1 MKIPVKILL
10 TDITELPEG
19 VTWGDVITNWE
30 AYMLEW
36 QEAGILDVQQSE
48 LPILDVFQD
57 EGITLKQILKEVT
70 DPKKL
75 FTDYSKSFTVPAS
88 KKNNKLF
95 KHYYN
100 IDIDNGFDARQLV
113 SAKLLINE
121 EVYKVG
127 NIALESVKM
136 SMGKPMSYTIRFYG
150 KLSELGKSIG
160 QDKLSDL
167 PLITL
172 TSFDKKTK
180 FTNTSKN
187 DIVFP
192 LSSRFNRFKW
202 DSSKT
207 AFDNVAKTKN
217 IKYVDSTRTSTESYG
232 IVPNDVMGAAK
243 VGWLLDQIETKY
255 GITFAGALN
264 QNYVQELYLWL
275 TNQEADQNAAFS
287 AFAPSLSPTTSGYS
301 GVSIS
306 AGSITF
312 AYASPSISYDVRA
325 KATWT
330 GNGVLEV
337 YKNGALA
344 ASISTSNTFTADLL
358 IDFYSTLTFKWSGAS
373 SQTVSLTVEVASNQD
388 FTTETYTDSIIA
400 NSTADYPVK
409 DVIPQMGIL
418 EFLGVIFKLFNIV
431 AIVQDDFTINTYHYD
446 SFMATGTVK
455 EITKYVDVSSYD
467 VEVPNFYSG
476 VHFKHEFAGT
486 AIEEGYKTTSS
497 KHYGELIYD
506 QETSAGNRLNGKPY
520 EFKSNINVLPIEHI
534 TDGTTLTSVLHTY
547 FGDTSLNEKSVKAA
561 FTYVMPDANIGV
573 AWDNGSTVNQITS
586 YLMPSLIYDPLHNPS
601 TTSFLNGLYWGEELR
616 DYNPS
621 TNVQGLG
628 LYNSFYKGLVNSIF
642 DEDKR
647 LVSVEA
653 YLPQGFIK
661 NFSLADTLTINGN
674 YFNVSEMTTN
684 YLTGKSQLKLIQVG
698 KSELE
703 NWSVATATATNL
715 TGATVYFTYVNT
727 NGYLTSS
734 SVTNGGTVNVSVI
747 GNVLRVSN
755 SSLYFT
761 YA

>member
-19 VTWGDVITNWE
+19 LTWGDVITNWE

-36 QEAGILDVQQSE
+36 QEAGILGVQQTE

-70 DPKKL
+70 DPKML

-113 SAKLLINE
+113 SAKLLINQ

-172 TSFDKKTK
+172 SSFNKKTQ

-192 LSSRFNRFKW
+192 LSSRFNRFKYGATINDF
-202 DSSKT
+202 DSV
-207 AFDNVAKTKN
+207 DKTKAIN
-217 IKYVDSTRTSTESYG
+217 YISSTANNGNYG
-232 IVPNDVMGAAK
+232 IEPNDILGAAK
-243 VGWLLDQIETKY
+243 VGWLLDQIESQY
-255 GITFAGALN
+255 GITFAGAIT
-264 QNYVQELYLWL
+264 QNYVQDLYLWL
-275 TNQEADQNAAFS
+275 TNQEADQNAAFN
-287 AFAPSLSPTTSGYS
+287 AFAPSLSPTSSGYA

-306 AGSITF
+306 GGSITF
-312 AYASPSISYDVRA
+312 AYVSPSISYNVRT
-325 KATWT
+325 KATWAGT
-330 GNGVLEV
+330 GVLEI

-358 IDFYSTLTFKWSGAS
+358 IDFYSTLTFKWSGAT
-373 SQTVSLTVEVASNQD
+373 SQTINLTVEVESNQD
-388 FTTETYTDSIIA
+388 FSTETYTDSFLV

-409 DVIPQMGIL
+409 DVIPQMGVL
-418 EFLGVIFKLFNIV
+418 EFLGAIFKLFNIV

-467 VEVPNFYSG
+467 VSVPNFYSG
-476 VHFKHEFAGT
+476 VHFEHEFAGT
-486 AIEEGYKTTSS
+486 AIEEGYLTTSS

-506 QETSAGNRLNGKPY
+506 QQTAAGNRLNGKPY
-520 EFKSNINVLPIEHI
+520 EFKSKINVLPIEHI
-534 TDGTTLTSVLHTY
+534 TNGTTLTNILHTY
-547 FGDTSLNEKSVKAA
+547 FGDTSLNEKAVKAA
-561 FTYVMPDANIGV
+561 FTYVQPSALVGV
-573 AWDNGSTVNQITS
+573 AWDNGSTVSSISS
-586 YLMPSLIYDPLHNPS
+586 YLMPTNLYDPLHSYS

-616 DYNPS
+616 DFNPS
-621 TNVQGLG
+621 TNVAGLG
-628 LYNSFYKGLVNSIF
+628 LYNSFYRGLVNSIF

-674 YFNVSEMTTN
+674 FFNVSEMQTN
-684 YLTGKSQLKLIQVG
+684 YMTGKTEMKLIQVG
-698 KSELE
+698 KARLD
-703 NWSVATATATNL
+703 NWRVRTASATNG
-715 TGATVYFTYVNT
+715 TGATVYYTYVNSS
-727 NGYLTSS
+727 GYLTSS
-734 SVTNGGTVNVSVI
+734 SVANGASTTFDCI
-747 GNVLRVSN
+747 GDVLRVSK
-755 SSLYFT
+755 SALTFSYV
-761 YA
+761 